1 MRYIV
6 QSSRSVNEISQLL
19 QVGIEANGF
28 GILHTHNLE
37 DALAKK
43 GITLGE
49 ACCIFEICNPKLAKE
64 VLNRDMSMNM
74 LLPCRI
80 SVYTDKG
87 ITYIG
92 MIKPSALVQDSEHSQ
107 ELLLIADIVEAVAK
121 EIINEA
127 K

>member
-6 QSSRSVNEISQLL
+6 KSSKSVKEVAQRLK
-19 QVGIEANGF
+19 VGIAANGF

-37 DALAKK
+37 DALDKK

-49 ACCIFEICNPKLAKE
+49 SCCIFEICNPKLAKE
-64 VLNRDMSMNM
+64 VLSRDMSMNM

-87 ITYIG
+87 STYIG
-92 MIKPSALVQDSEHSQ
+92 IIKPSALLQDSEHSQ
-107 ELLLIADIVEAVAK
+107 ELLLIADIVEAAAK
-121 EIINEA
+121 EIINESS
-127 K
+127 